1 MSNVT
6 QLSIESRR
14 DEEAGLW
21 IAKIDR
27 GITDSEKDE
36 LTRWLS
42 AAPENYQ
49 FFLETA
55 ELWDDM
61 DAISILS
68 DICPKPSEVEERYT
82 PIGWAIAAT
91 VVLAISLTVF
101 FNSAGERFDSAT
113 DTQIVSAPTKIFS
126 TKIGEQATF
135 ELPDGSTL
143 VLNTNSLV
151 SIIYTDANRFLI
163 MERGEIHV
171 TVAHEPRP
179 LSVLVGGQVIQ
190 ALGTEFNIEITSDQT
205 IELVVTEGLVVI
217 GFLDAPLDAIP
228 MDEPIELAPA
238 SILVAGGQEA
248 IIRHVE
254 DTLQKIETEEIET
267 EEIAV
272 KLSWR
277 NGNIIFTGETLEE
290 AVEELERYTAV
301 EFVFLDEDSK
311 QERIAGF
318 FKAGDVDGL
327 LAVLRKEFNISYQ
340 WVGDHKVELEA
351 STSSE

>member
-6 QLSIESRR
+6 ELLIESKR

-27 GITDSEKDE
+27 GITDFEKDE
-36 LTRWLS
+36 LMRWLS
-42 AAPENYQ
+42 AAPKNYQ
-49 FFLETA
+49 LFLETA

-61 DAISILS
+61 DAISMLS
-68 DICPKPSEVEERYT
+68 DICPKPSVVEERSM

-91 VVLAISLTVF
+91 VVLAISSAVF
-101 FNSAGERFDSAT
+101 FNSGGERFDSTA
-113 DTQIVSAPTKIFS
+113 DTQIASAPTKVFS

-143 VLNTNSLV
+143 VLNTDSLV
-151 SIIYTDANRFLI
+151 SMNFTDANRLVI
-163 MERGEIHV
+163 LERGEVHV
-171 TVAHEPRP
+171 NVAHESRP
-179 LSVLVGGQVIQ
+179 LSVLVGAQVIQ

-205 IELVVTEGLVVI
+205 IELVVTEGLVVV

-238 SILVAGGQEA
+238 STLVAGGEEA
-248 IIRHVE
+248 VIRHVE
-254 DTLQKIETEEIET
+254 ETLQKIETEEIKT
-267 EEIAV
+267 EDIAV

-290 AVEELERYTAV
+290 AVEEVERYTAI

-311 QERIAGF
+311 QEEIAGF

-327 LAVLRKEFNISYQ
+327 LAVLRKEFKISYQ
-340 WVGDHKVELEA
+340 WVGDHKVELAA